1 MLVTLFGIVILARL
15 LQYSNAML
23 HMLSSLLFSP
33 NVTLTRLVQP
43 ENALPSAKK
52 KLESPMLVTL
62 LGIDIFVSAV
72 QPKNVM
78 SPMLSSLLFS
88 PNVTLV
94 RLVQPSNAPQ
104 SNDTL
109 CPPYITVTLSGIAM
123 LVRDVHLENAAP
135 PMLVTLF
142 PILTE
147 VKPVQPEN
155 APLPMLVTLSG
166 MVIEVKPSQSSN
178 ARLPMLV
185 TLPSA
190 GITLFLQPAI
200 SVLDAV
206 SIRQSPF
213 E

>member
-15 LQYSNAML
+15 LQSSNAML

-43 ENALPSAKK
+43 ENALPSAK

-104 SNDTL
+104 RNNDTL

-135 PMLVTLF
+135 PMLVTL
-142 PILTE
+142 
-147 VKPVQPEN
+147 
-155 APLPMLVTLSG
+155 
-166 MVIEVKPSQSSN
+166 
-178 ARLPMLV
+178 
-185 TLPSA
+185 PSA

-200 SVLDAV
+200 SVLEAV
-206 SIRQSPF
+206 SIKQFPF